1 MTIKRRFR
9 VSLSGATVATAS
21 WATAVTLSGAA
32 EVAAQPPQSGQAITQ
47 SASDQIQKLLE
58 EKATRSPAQRKIGS
72 NLLLDPAAPRG
83 RAMHGAVPQVR
94 SGVEVDAAGATVVDI
109 KGEVTDQLLA
119 RIEEVGG
126 EVISSFPQHQA
137 VRARLPLDRLEEVA
151 ELDEVRSIRAAIEPE
166 LHQVNVSEGDTAH
179 RAAEARSAFGVDG
192 TGVQIGVISDS
203 VDALA
208 SLQAS
213 GDLPAVTVLPGQDGV
228 PGTSEGTAMLEIVH
242 DLAPGADLLFATANG
257 GEARFAQN
265 ILDLRAAG
273 ADVIVDDVSYFT
285 EPVFQDGIVAQAVE
299 LVIADGAQYYSSAG
313 NSGNLNDGTSGVWEG
328 DFAPLAAAPSLHD
341 FGSGFGFN
349 PITAD
354 TQSFFTLQ
362 WSDAFGASG
371 NDYDLFLLDPSL
383 SQIIAFSNDI
393 QDGNDFPFE
402 IIDTRQRDDTGNNLV
417 IIQQSGASAR
427 YLHLNA
433 NRGRLALATSGQ
445 TSGHSASAGAF
456 SVAAV
461 NVATAFGGP
470 FVGGPANPVEPFSSD
485 GPRQIFYDR
494 DGRPITPG
502 NLLAGGGFVRQKP
515 DLAAADGVS
524 TATPGFLP
532 FFGTSAAAP
541 HAAAIGAL
549 ALSLVPTLTEE
560 QIRQL
565 YRGVALD
572 IEGVGVDRDSGV
584 GIVSAFPALAAL
596 AGLTQVAVDI
606 RPQQCP
612 NRVRVDT
619 WGTLSVAIAG
629 TDGLDVRAISP
640 SSIRLAGAAPTDFSF
655 SDVVTPFEPFVGK
668 GAARDCTGEGPDG
681 IEDLLLRFG
690 DRALGPA
697 SERKVVVVPLTG
709 ELEDGTPIHGED
721 VLMGV
726 APRGSAGPSQDGGPI
741 HESAVDPAVIS
752 DLLDR
757 E

>member
-1 MTIKRRFR
+1 MILKRRFR
-9 VSLSGATVATAS
+9 ASLSGVTVAMAS
-21 WATAVTLSGAA
+21 WATAVTLLGAA
-32 EVAAQPPQSGQAITQ
+32 EVAAQTPQPGHGIGQT
-47 SASDQIQKLLE
+47 ASDQIGKLLE
-58 EKATRSPAQRKIGS
+58 EKATRSPAQQKIAP
-72 NLLLDPAAPRG
+72 NLLLNPAAPRG
-83 RAMHGAVPQVR
+83 RAMQGAVPQVGR
-94 SGVEVDAAGATVVDI
+94 GVEVDEAGTTVVDI

-126 EVISSFPQHQA
+126 EVISSFPQYQA

-151 ELDEVRSIRAAIEPE
+151 ELDEVRSIRAAIEPQ
-166 LHQVNVSEGDTAH
+166 LHRVNVSEGDTAH
-179 RAAEARSAFGVDG
+179 RTAEARSAFGVDG
-192 TGVQIGVISDS
+192 TGVQIGVLSDT
-203 VDALA
+203 VDALS

-213 GDLPAVTVLPGQDGV
+213 GDLPAVTILPGQDG
-228 PGTSEGTAMLEIVH
+228 GQGSSEGTAMLEIVH
-242 DLAPGADLLFATANG
+242 DLAPGADLLFATALG
-257 GEARFAQN
+257 GEAQFAQN
-265 ILDLRAAG
+265 IVGLRAAG
-273 ADVIVDDVSYFT
+273 ADVIVDDIAYFT
-285 EPVFQDGIVAQAVE
+285 EPVFQDGIIAQAVE
-299 LVIADGAQYYSSAG
+299 QVIADGAQYYSSAG

-328 DFAPLAAAPSLHD
+328 DFAPLATDPSFHD
-341 FGSGFGFN
+341 FGSGFWFN

-354 TQSFFTLQ
+354 GPRLFTLQ

-383 SQIIAFSNDI
+383 TQVLAFSTEI
-393 QDGNDFPFE
+393 QDGDDFPFE
-402 IIDTRQRDDTGNNLV
+402 VIASEDVDDTGNSLV
-417 IIQQSGASAR
+417 IIRKPGALAR
-427 YLHLNA
+427 YLHLNTH
-433 NRGRLALATSGQ
+433 RGRLALATSGQ

-461 NVATAFGGP
+461 DVATAAGGP
-470 FVGGPANPVEPFSSD
+470 FVGSAANPVEPFSSD

-560 QIRQL
+560 QLRQL

-572 IEGVGVDRDSGV
+572 IEDVGVDRDSGV
-584 GIVSAFPALAAL
+584 GIVNAFPALAAL

-619 WGTLSVAIAG
+619 WGNLSVAIAG

-655 SDVVTPFEPFVGK
+655 SDVVTPFDPFVGK

-681 IEDLLLRFG
+681 VEDLLLRFG
-690 DRALGPA
+690 DRALGSA
-697 SERKVVVVPLTG
+697 FDRKVVVVPLTG

-721 VLMGV
+721 VLVGV
-726 APRGSAGPSQDGGPI
+726 APRESAEPAHAGGLI
-741 HESAVDPAVIS
+741 LESAVDPAVIS

>member
-1 MTIKRRFR
+1 MIIKRRFR
-9 VSLSGATVATAS
+9 VSLSGVTVATAS
-21 WATAVTLSGAA
+21 WATAVTLLGAA
-32 EVAAQPPQSGQAITQ
+32 QVAAQPAQAGQGISQT
-47 SASDQIQKLLE
+47 ASDQIQKLLE

-83 RAMHGAVPQVR
+83 RAMHGAVPQLR

-109 KGEVTDQLLA
+109 NGEVTDQLLA

-126 EVISSFPQHQA
+126 EVISSFPQYQA
-137 VRARLPLDRLEEVA
+137 VRARLPLNRLEEVA

-166 LHQVNVSEGDTAH
+166 LHQVNVSEGDAAH

-192 TGVQIGVISDS
+192 TGVQIGVLSDS
-203 VDALA
+203 VDAL
-208 SLQAS
+208 SDLQAS
-213 GDLPAVTVLPGQDGV
+213 GDLPNVTILPGQA
-228 PGTSEGTAMLEIVH
+228 GTGNSEGTAMLEIVH
-242 DLAPGADLLFATANG
+242 DLAPGADLLFASANG
-257 GEARFAQN
+257 GEAQFAQN

-328 DFAPLAAAPSLHD
+328 DFVPVANAPFLHD
-341 FGSGFGFN
+341 FGGGFWFN

-383 SQIIAFSNDI
+383 SQVIASSNEV
-393 QDGNDFPFE
+393 QDGNGFPFE

-417 IIQQSGASAR
+417 IIQQSGAAAR

-445 TSGHSASAGAF
+445 THGHSASAGAF

-461 NVATAFGGP
+461 DVATAFGGP

-572 IEGVGVDRDSGV
+572 TEAVGVDRDSGI
-584 GIVSAFPALAAL
+584 GIVNAVPALQAL
-596 AGLTQVAVDI
+596 AGLIQVAVDI

-619 WGTLSVAIAG
+619 WGNLSVAIAG
-629 TDGLDVRAISP
+629 TDSLDVRDISP
-640 SSIRLAGAAPTDFSF
+640 SSIRLAGVAPTGASF
-655 SDVVTPFEPFVGK
+655 SDVVTPFEPFVDK
-668 GAARDCTGEGPDG
+668 GDARDCTREGADG

-690 DRALGPA
+690 DRALGAA

-721 VLMGV
+721 VLVGV
-726 APRGSAGPSQDGGPI
+726 APRGSAGPSQDA
-741 HESAVDPAVIS
+741 ELLYKSAVDPAVIS